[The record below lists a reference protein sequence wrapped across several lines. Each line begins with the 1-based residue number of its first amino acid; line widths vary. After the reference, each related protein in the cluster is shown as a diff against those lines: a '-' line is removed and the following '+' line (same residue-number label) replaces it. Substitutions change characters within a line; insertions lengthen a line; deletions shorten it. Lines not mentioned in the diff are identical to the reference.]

1 MSSFIAQIQDIAK
14 DPPLKNQ
21 KFILTL
27 FPHLKTNRFISH
39 VFMLISTTFESS
51 FHLKGSF
58 I

>member
-27 FPHLKTNRFISH
+27 FPHLKTNRFINH
-39 VFMLISTTFESS
+39 V
-51 FHLKGSF
+51 
-58 I
+58 